1 MRLIDADAL
10 VNYLEEVIKK
20 QNGKSVDLVPIGELL
35 TFIAREPTINDW
47 IPVRERLPEERD
59 SMFAKFKGTS
69 KWKKGMFEKVSRN
82 VIVTVKYDN
91 GECRTN
97 VAHTVDGRWK
107 LEIRILNAEVIAW
120 KEMPEPYKEDKNV
133 CCFQKGLTVYGYAC
147 GIAKTMNKDTHS
159 RPDWCP
165 LRPLP
170 EKMKLAGKYDQEY
183 FQKGGKMPSYKCG
196 WNDCLDKITGGE

>member
-1 MRLIDADAL
+1 MSHIRDRLKQYKDKYSDCYKYAGLYAKVIQDMIEQLQGD
-10 VNYLEEVIKK
+10 LEQDKK
-20 QNGKSVDLVPIGELL
+20 ENG
-35 TFIAREPTINDW
+35 W
-47 IPVRERLPEERD
+47 IPVSERLPKERD

-120 KEMPEPYKEDKNV
+120 KEMPEPYKEDK
-133 CCFQKGLTVYGYAC
+133 
-147 GIAKTMNKDTHS
+147 S
-159 RPDWCP
+159 
-165 LRPLP
+165 
-170 EKMKLAGKYDQEY
+170 
-183 FQKGGKMPSYKCG
+183 
-196 WNDCLDKITGGE
+196 

>member
-1 MRLIDADAL
+1 MSHIRDRLKQYKDKYSDCYKYAGLYAKVIDMIEQLQGD
-10 VNYLEEVIKK
+10 LEQDEKENV
-20 QNGKSVDLVPIGELL
+20 
-35 TFIAREPTINDW
+35 W
-47 IPVRERLPEERD
+47 IPVSERLPKERD

-120 KEMPEPYKEDKNV
+120 KEMPEPYKEDK
-133 CCFQKGLTVYGYAC
+133 
-147 GIAKTMNKDTHS
+147 S
-159 RPDWCP
+159 
-165 LRPLP
+165 
-170 EKMKLAGKYDQEY
+170 
-183 FQKGGKMPSYKCG
+183 
-196 WNDCLDKITGGE
+196 

>member
-1 MRLIDADAL
+1 MSHIRDRLKQYKDKYSDCYKYAGLYAKVIQDMIEQLQGD
-10 VNYLEEVIKK
+10 LEQGEKE
-20 QNGKSVDLVPIGELL
+20 NG
-35 TFIAREPTINDW
+35 W
-47 IPVRERLPEERD
+47 IPVSERLPKERD

-120 KEMPEPYKEDKNV
+120 KEMPEPYKEDK
-133 CCFQKGLTVYGYAC
+133 
-147 GIAKTMNKDTHS
+147 S
-159 RPDWCP
+159 
-165 LRPLP
+165 
-170 EKMKLAGKYDQEY
+170 
-183 FQKGGKMPSYKCG
+183 
-196 WNDCLDKITGGE
+196 

>member
-10 VNYLEEVIKK
+10 VNHLEEVIKK
-20 QNGKSVDLVPIGELL
+20 QNGKSVDL
-35 TFIAREPTINDW
+35 
-47 IPVRERLPEERD
+47 EERD

-133 CCFQKGLTVYGYAC
+133 
-147 GIAKTMNKDTHS
+147 
-159 RPDWCP
+159 
-165 LRPLP
+165 
-170 EKMKLAGKYDQEY
+170 
-183 FQKGGKMPSYKCG
+183 
-196 WNDCLDKITGGE
+196 

>member
-1 MRLIDADAL
+1 MSHIRDRLKQYKDKYSDCWLYAKVIQDMIEQLQGD
-10 VNYLEEVIKK
+10 LEQDEKE
-20 QNGKSVDLVPIGELL
+20 NG
-35 TFIAREPTINDW
+35 W
-47 IPVRERLPEERD
+47 IPVSERLPKERD

-120 KEMPEPYKEDKNV
+120 KEMPEPYKEDK
-133 CCFQKGLTVYGYAC
+133 
-147 GIAKTMNKDTHS
+147 S
-159 RPDWCP
+159 
-165 LRPLP
+165 
-170 EKMKLAGKYDQEY
+170 
-183 FQKGGKMPSYKCG
+183 
-196 WNDCLDKITGGE
+196 

>member
-1 MRLIDADAL
+1 MIHIKERLKQYADKYSDCYKYAGVYVKVIQDMIEQL
-10 VNYLEEVIKK
+10 QGDLEQDEKE
-20 QNGKSVDLVPIGELL
+20 NG
-35 TFIAREPTINDW
+35 W
-47 IPVRERLPEERD
+47 IPVSERLPKERD

-120 KEMPEPYKEDKNV
+120 KEMPEPYKEDK
-133 CCFQKGLTVYGYAC
+133 
-147 GIAKTMNKDTHS
+147 S
-159 RPDWCP
+159 
-165 LRPLP
+165 
-170 EKMKLAGKYDQEY
+170 
-183 FQKGGKMPSYKCG
+183 
-196 WNDCLDKITGGE
+196 

>member
-1 MRLIDADAL
+1 MERMEKLIIMIDTP
-10 VNYLEEVIKK
+10 
-20 QNGKSVDLVPIGELL
+20 KSCSE
-35 TFIAREPTINDW
+35 
-47 IPVRERLPEERD
+47 
-59 SMFAKFKGTS
+59 
-69 KWKKGMFEKVSRN
+69 
-82 VIVTVKYDN
+82 
-91 GECRTN
+91 
-97 VAHTVDGRWK
+97 
-107 LEIRILNAEVIAW
+107 
-120 KEMPEPYKEDKNV
+120 

>member
-1 MRLIDADAL
+1 MSHIRDRLKQYKDKYSDCYKYAGLYAKVIQDMIEQLQGD
-10 VNYLEEVIKK
+10 LEQDEKE
-20 QNGKSVDLVPIGELL
+20 NG
-35 TFIAREPTINDW
+35 W
-47 IPVRERLPEERD
+47 IPVSERLPKERD

-120 KEMPEPYKEDKNV
+120 KEMPEPYKEDK
-133 CCFQKGLTVYGYAC
+133 
-147 GIAKTMNKDTHS
+147 S
-159 RPDWCP
+159 
-165 LRPLP
+165 
-170 EKMKLAGKYDQEY
+170 
-183 FQKGGKMPSYKCG
+183 
-196 WNDCLDKITGGE
+196 